1 MNKKE
6 TISWQK
12 RGSIILEYALWTMA
26 ALLLGMGY
34 MYFILGSIPEA
45 TNAWNFFL
53 GQIYLFALIRIGL
66 LIGGIVALLFIL
78 FDVLYLKRKPIATMN
93 SFLIRVIS
101 MLLITGIVG
110 VIHYILEKY
119 LDVI

>member
-78 FDVLYLKRKPIATMN
+78 FDVLYLKRKLIATKN